1 MINYFRGAQEKDSIK
16 SSLAHARAVLLLMYG
31 CYIKY
36 IIYISVS
43 GQGVYFCG
51 QQVNFSGQDVYWLV
65 DKVSTS

>member
-1 MINYFRGAQEKDSIK
+1 MRSG
-16 SSLAHARAVLLLMYG
+16 LAHARAVLLLMYG

-43 GQGVYFCG
+43 GQGVHFSG
-51 QQVNFSGQDVYWLV
+51 QHVYFSGQDVYWLV